1 MKKKNN
7 SIQKK
12 KQENREFEKLLHE
25 EMKKNITHK

>member
-12 KQENREFEKLLHE
+12 KQENREFEKFLHE
-25 EMKKNITHK
+25 EMKKNITYK